1 MTAKAKATATTTAT
15 ALIQTIDNDK
25 IKWLMTIYERSDRH
39 LTISSTHF
47 LVVLRCAVLLPRLFW
62 LCLLFGY
69 EYETTI
75 RWSYSYEYQ
84 MSVIVSAREH
94 GVESGLDLLVRHFPI
109 KLLRLDC
116 FGICLVPLPYIIS
129 GYCGLAFVFNV
140 QCALC
145 VHSYNKFI
153 LFYVFMTT
161 MKRKTICLFHFFLA
175 PFGFTLEFIKISC
188 ARPNIDYGVL
198 SQSVAAFG
206 CLFRSLRLTTLQ
218 LHLFGFFFC
227 SSFFS
232 LFIFFVSHGNMTL
245 ISFSLVFIQLLRL
258 FWNLPKTNFNIHKV
272 FFAVCFAL
280 NVRCI

>member
-1 MTAKAKATATTTAT
+1 
-15 ALIQTIDNDK
+15 
-25 IKWLMTIYERSDRH
+25 
-39 LTISSTHF
+39 
-47 LVVLRCAVLLPRLFW
+47 
-62 LCLLFGY
+62 
-69 EYETTI
+69 
-75 RWSYSYEYQ
+75 

-175 PFGFTLEFIKISC
+175 SFGFTLEFIKISC

-218 LHLFGFFFC
+218 LHLFGFFR

-232 LFIFFVSHGNMTL
+232 LFIFFCIAWKYDVD
-245 ISFSLVFIQLLRL
+245 IVFIG
-258 FWNLPKTNFNIHKV
+258 IHSTAPPFLEFTKNK
-272 FFAVCFAL
+272 F
-280 NVRCI
+280 

>member
-1 MTAKAKATATTTAT
+1 
-15 ALIQTIDNDK
+15 
-25 IKWLMTIYERSDRH
+25 MTIYERSDRH

-47 LVVLRCAVLLPRLFW
+47 LVVLCCVVLLPRLFW

-84 MSVIVSAREH
+84 MSVIVC
-94 GVESGLDLLVRHFPI
+94 SGT
-109 KLLRLDC
+109 RL
-116 FGICLVPLPYIIS
+116 GSIELNWVSICLCAIS
-129 GYCGLAFVFNV
+129 QSSCFVWIVLVFVWCRYHILFRAIVVWLLCSMFNV

-175 PFGFTLEFIKISC
+175 SFGFTLEFIKISC

-218 LHLFGFFFC
+218 LHLFGFFC

-232 LFIFFVSHGNMTL
+232 LFIFFRIAWKYDVD
-245 ISFSLVFIQLLRL
+245 IVFIG
-258 FWNLPKTNFNIHKV
+258 IHSTAPPFLEFTKNK
-272 FFAVCFAL
+272 F
-280 NVRCI
+280 